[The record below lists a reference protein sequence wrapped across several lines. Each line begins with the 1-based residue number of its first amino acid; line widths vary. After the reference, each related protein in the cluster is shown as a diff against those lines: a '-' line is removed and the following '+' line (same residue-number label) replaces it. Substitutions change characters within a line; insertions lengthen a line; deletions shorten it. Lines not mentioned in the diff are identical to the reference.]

1 MSLKLAL
8 PLEKCKMEETS
19 TALLRGAETL
29 PGLSQGKVPREI
41 IQWWLLSHVWIN
53 AFSSLL
59 VLLG

>member
-1 MSLKLAL
+1 
-8 PLEKCKMEETS
+8 MEESS

-29 PGLSQGKVPREI
+29 PRLSQGKVLREI

-53 AFSSLL
+53 AFSNLL